1 MTTPVT
7 ENAGTAYLSSEQ
19 LYIGAFVMLDVPWF
33 RHSFTLNSFKVRNH
47 EQLQELRSLK
57 LAQYRYDPLRSDRPP
72 LPIQAGTAVEPETVT
87 AAVTESEPADAAS
100 PEIVIKRQRQEMVQR
115 RRDNVEKVE
124 RAFSKATTVIRN
136 MNKNIF
142 SRPKETLEEMGLLVG
157 EMVEAFLE
165 SPEATLHVM
174 SEKAGSED
182 VYFHSLNVAILS
194 MMLAKDIGLT
204 EEQAR
209 EMGVGAL
216 LHDIGLLE
224 IPDRVV
230 KKPPSESTKAERNFR
245 ATHVELGL
253 TTGKRVGLSAM
264 ALSVLAQHHE
274 FADGSGYPKGIKLD
288 AMTPVARVVSLVNFY
303 DNLCNPVEIS
313 KALTP
318 HEALSYM
325 FAHCRAK
332 FDLRAL
338 QTLIRSLG
346 VHPPGSVV
354 QLSNEAFAVVTLV
367 NPKKPLRPWV
377 LVYDES
383 VPKEEAIM
391 VNLEVEAD
399 LQILKSIRPAL
410 LSPKIAAYLNPRKRV
425 TYFFDGGN
433 SAPTGSPA

>member
-7 ENAGTAYLSSEQ
+7 ENAGSVYMSSDQ
-19 LYIGAFVMLDVPWF
+19 LYIGAFVILDLPWF
-33 RHSFTLNSFKVRNH
+33 RHSFTLNSFKIRNQD
-47 EQLQELRSLK
+47 QLLELRSLK
-57 LAQYRYDPLRSDRPP
+57 LPQYRYDPLRSDPPPRP
-72 LPIQAGTAVEPETVT
+72 IDAVNPV
-87 AAVTESEPADAAS
+87 APEPALPVIAQPDPAGASS
-100 PEIVIKRQRQEMVQR
+100 PEIALKRERQEMVQR
-115 RRDNVEKVE
+115 RRDNVERVE
-124 RAFSKATTVIRN
+124 RAFSKATTVIKN

-157 EMVEAFLE
+157 EMVDAFLE

-174 SEKAGSED
+174 GEKAGSED

-194 MMLAKDIGLT
+194 MMLAKEIGLSP
-204 EEQAR
+204 EHAR
-209 EMGVGAL
+209 DMCVGAL
-216 LHDIGLLE
+216 LHDIGLVE

-230 KKPPSESTKAERNFR
+230 KKPPGEATKAERNFR
-245 ATHVELGL
+245 ATHVDLGIA
-253 TTGKRVGLSAM
+253 TGKRVGLSPM

-274 FADGSGYPKGIKLD
+274 FADGSGYPRGLKLD

-303 DNLCNPVEIS
+303 DNLCNPADIS

-346 VHPPGSVV
+346 VHPPGSIV
-354 QLSNEAFAVVTLV
+354 QLSNERFAVVTSV

-425 TYFFDGGN
+425 TYFFDGGG
-433 SAPTGSPA
+433 SSPTGSTP

>member
-1 MTTPVT
+1 M
-7 ENAGTAYLSSEQ
+7 SSEQ
-19 LYIGAFVMLDVPWF
+19 LYVGAFVILDLPWF
-33 RHSFTLNSFKVRNH
+33 RHSFTLNSFKVRSQD
-47 EQLQELRSLK
+47 QLQELRALK
-57 LAQYRYDPLRSDRPP
+57 LAQYRYDPLRSDPPPRP
-72 LPIQAGTAVEPETVT
+72 ITDVEP
-87 AAVTESEPADAAS
+87 AAPEPAPSVEAAPEPADNSS
-100 PEIVIKRQRQEMVQR
+100 PEVVLKRQRQEMVQR
-115 RRDNVEKVE
+115 RRDNVERVE
-124 RAFSKATTVIRN
+124 RAFSKATTVIKN

-157 EMVEAFLE
+157 EMVDAFLE

-174 SEKAGSED
+174 GEKAGSED

-194 MMLAKDIGLT
+194 MMLAKEIGLSS
-204 EEQAR
+204 ELAR
-209 EMGVGAL
+209 DMGVGAL
-216 LHDIGLLE
+216 LHDIGLIE

-230 KKPPSESTKAERNFR
+230 KKPPGDATKAERNFR
-245 ATHVELGL
+245 ATHVDLGIA
-253 TTGKRVGLSAM
+253 TGKRTGLSAM

-274 FADGSGYPKGIKLD
+274 FADGSGYPRGLKLD
-288 AMTPVARVVSLVNFY
+288 AMTPVARVVSVVNFY
-303 DNLCNPVEIS
+303 DNLCNPADIS

-346 VHPPGSVV
+346 VHPPGSIV
-354 QLSNEAFAVVTLV
+354 QLSNENFAVVTSV

-391 VNLEVEAD
+391 VNLEVEVD
-399 LQILKSIRPAL
+399 LQILKSIRPAM

-425 TYFFDGGN
+425 TYFFDGG
-433 SAPTGSPA
+433 SSSPTGSTP